1 MFGVLYSLGNKDGKT
16 KDRVEGWR
24 KNIHS
29 LTGDLKKQTKILDNL
44 DPGEQNESGGVD
56 NRRDYFG
63 MLIKRLQDDI
73 DGVMGIARKVMTLNM
88 KKNVSSKD

>member
-1 MFGVLYSLGNKDGKT
+1 MLGVFYRLKNKDGKT
-16 KDRVEGWR
+16 KDRVESWR

-29 LTGDLKKQTKILDNL
+29 LTGDLKKQNKILDNL

-63 MLIKRLQDDI
+63 TLITRL
-73 DGVMGIARKVMTLNM
+73 
-88 KKNVSSKD
+88 